1 MFKIGE
7 FSKLSRISIRMLRHY
22 DEIVH
27 TVILPKENEKDL
39 DEIGLLVPEETDP
52 WTGYRRYAAAQLM
65 TANRITALRGL
76 GFSLAE
82 TAALLACWEDRT
94 AMETR
99 LLAQR
104 AAVEA
109 SIQEALDRLRLL
121 DTTIERLRKDEK
133 QMNYDVTIKTLPER
147 QVASV
152 RQILPCYDRE
162 GDLWHIFVRE
172 TALLHIQD
180 GDPALCI
187 SVYHDGEYKEA
198 DVDVEIQKTVKGT
211 YPDTEHVKFKTIPP
225 VTVASATFQGPYRQ
239 IGEVN
244 QAVASWVEDN
254 GYAFD
259 GLFFNIY
266 HVSPHETRNP
276 EEFVTEVCYP
286 VRKR

>member
-22 DEIVH
+22 
-27 TVILPKENEKDL
+27 

-162 GDLWHIFVRE
+162 GDPVAHLCEGDRPSPHPGRRSGPVHQR
-172 TALLHIQD
+172 LPRRGVQRGRCGC
-180 GDPALCI
+180 GDPK
-187 SVYHDGEYKEA
+187 DGE
-198 DVDVEIQKTVKGT
+198 G
-211 YPDTEHVKFKTIPP
+211 HIP
-225 VTVASATFQGPYRQ
+225 
-239 IGEVN
+239 
-244 QAVASWVEDN
+244 
-254 GYAFD
+254 
-259 GLFFNIY
+259 
-266 HVSPHETRNP
+266 
-276 EEFVTEVCYP
+276 
-286 VRKR
+286 

>member
-22 DEIVH
+22 DEMDPMFKIGEFSKLSRISIRMLRH
-27 TVILPKENEKDL
+27 Y

-133 QMNYDVTIKTLPER
+133 QMNYDGACWPSGQR
-147 QVASV
+147 W
-152 RQILPCYDRE
+152 R
-162 GDLWHIFVRE
+162 
-172 TALLHIQD
+172 
-180 GDPALCI
+180 
-187 SVYHDGEYKEA
+187 
-198 DVDVEIQKTVKGT
+198 
-211 YPDTEHVKFKTIPP
+211 PP
-225 VTVASATFQGPYRQ
+225 FRRHWTGCGFWTQPS
-239 IGEVN
+239 
-244 QAVASWVEDN
+244 N
-254 GYAFD
+254 G
-259 GLFFNIY
+259 
-266 HVSPHETRNP
+266 
-276 EEFVTEVCYP
+276 
-286 VRKR
+286 